1 MMRNLRSSLAALPLT
16 ALVLVSAPAFAEGPQ
31 PPASRAEGAAA
42 QASTTASA
50 RTGWGFPVYDVP
62 AEPDIRYGVL
72 PDGMKYAIMHN
83 ATPKGT
89 VAVRMGF
96 DVGFI
101 DETPAQAGLAH
112 FLEHMAF
119 NGSAHIPEGELVKL
133 LEREGL
139 AFGADTNASTGFEQ
153 TIYQLDLPRNDSSL
167 LGTALMI
174 MRETASELTLAPDA
188 INRERGVIQS
198 ENRTRNTFARRRIK
212 DYLDFIAPHSSFS
225 QKLLAPNT
233 DANIDQFKPAVL
245 TGLYRS
251 YYRPDNATLVVVGDI
266 DPAAIESKIKA
277 QFADWNDP
285 ADALTKPGKG
295 SIDFDRGAAARNFVD
310 PGVPVIVTIDRFQP
324 YVKEPATK
332 AQFRHDL
339 LTDLGTAIFN
349 RRIQK
354 IANEPGSAII
364 GGNASADDFFDVA
377 RQASITI
384 QAKDGKDSWKDA
396 LKTGAEEMHRML
408 QYGVTKGEVKEQ
420 LANLATRYRTA
431 AEQQETRRNQQIA
444 DGILDTVQ
452 DEDIFVAPKTQFAL
466 FEQMAATITPEQVD
480 AAMRERFAGSGP
492 LVHVSTKTPVD
503 GGPAAILA
511 TYDADAKAPVS
522 APKEAAATSFGYTD
536 FGTPG
541 KIVSDKQVTDLGF
554 REIRFANNVR
564 LNLKKTDFEQ
574 GKIRFLIRF
583 GSGQLAIPRDKSA
596 ISVFT
601 GAMSAAE
608 GTGKHSFDDL
618 QQILAGRQVK
628 YGIGVSDDAFQI
640 SGTTTMTDLPL
651 QLDLSA
657 AYVTDPGY
665 RPEALSRWHAL
676 VPPFL
681 AQVHATPQGIAQFEV
696 PRIVA
701 DGDPRFGMP
710 SKTALEAVT
719 IPEVRQVLAS
729 QLAHAPVEISV
740 VGAIDEQAVIDA
752 AAKSF
757 GALPA
762 RAAKLGTFDA
772 ARQASYA
779 SDTAP
784 VTLHHGGA
792 ADQALVQVYWPTTDD
807 SNPQRDATLSLLA
820 QVMELQLLDEV
831 RERLGATYSPNASSN
846 TSDTYKDFGTMA
858 ASIVVAPKDAKEVFD
873 AVDKI
878 AAGLRDKPID
888 ADTLDRAKRPL
899 LEKIALNRRENGWWL
914 QVLSQAQLRSD
925 RLDRY
930 RTIEARVKAV
940 TPAMLQAAAQDYL
953 TGKREL
959 KVSILPDAGAKADPS
974 S

>member
-1 MMRNLRSSLAALPLT
+1 MTARIARRLLAAASLV
-16 ALVLVSAPAFAEGPQ
+16 ALGCNAAVAHADAPAP
-31 PPASRAEGAAA
+31 AAA
-42 QASTTASA
+42 SA
-50 RTGWGFPVYDVP
+50 DAAQPTGKTGWGFPVYDVP
-62 AEPDIRYGVL
+62 AEPDVRYGVL

-96 DVGFI
+96 DVGFV

-119 NGSAHIPEGELVKL
+119 NGSAHIPEGDLVKL

-139 AFGADTNASTGFEQ
+139 AFGADTNASTGFDQ
-153 TIYQLDLPRNDSSL
+153 TIYQLDLPRNDPAL

-174 MRETASELTLAPDA
+174 MRETASELTLAPAA

-212 DYLDFIAPHSSFS
+212 DYLDFIVPHSSYS
-225 QKLLAPNT
+225 QKLLAANT
-233 DANIDQFKPAVL
+233 DANVDSFKPDVL
-245 TGLYRS
+245 KDLYRS

-266 DPAAIESKIKA
+266 DPAAVEAKIKSD
-277 QFADWNDP
+277 FASWANP
-285 ADALTKPGKG
+285 ASPLTKPGKG
-295 SIDFDRGAAARNFVD
+295 DIDFSRGPAARNFVD
-310 PGVPVIVTIDRFQP
+310 PGVPVIVAIDRFQP
-324 YVKEPATK
+324 YVKEPATV
-332 AQFRHDL
+332 AQFRQDL
-339 LTDLGTAIFN
+339 LLDLGTAIFN

-354 IANEPGSAII
+354 IANAPGSAII
-364 GGNASADDFFDVA
+364 GGGASASDFFDVA
-377 RQASITI
+377 KQASITI
-384 QAKDGKDSWKDA
+384 QAKDGPDSWKDA

-408 QYGVTKGEVKEQ
+408 QYGVTKGELKEQ
-420 LANLATRYRTA
+420 LANFATKYRNA
-431 AEQQETRRNQQIA
+431 AEQQDTRRNQGLA

-452 DEDIFVAPKTQFAL
+452 DQDIFVAPKTEYAL
-466 FEQMAATITPEQVD
+466 FQQALASLTPEAVD
-480 AAMRERFAGSGP
+480 AAMRAQFAGSGP
-492 LVHVSTKTPVD
+492 LVHVSTKTPVA
-503 GGPAAILA
+503 GGDAAILA
-511 TYDADAKAPVS
+511 AYQADAAAPVS
-522 APKEAAATSFGYTD
+522 APKEAVETAFGYTN
-536 FGTPG
+536 FGMPG
-541 KIVSDKQVTDLGF
+541 KIVSDKQVADLGF

-564 LNLKKTDFEQ
+564 LNLKHTDFEQ
-574 GKIRFLIRF
+574 GKVRYLIRL
-583 GSGQLAIPRDKSA
+583 GSGQLTIPKDQSA
-596 ISVFT
+596 IAVFT

-618 QQILAGRQVK
+618 QQILAGRQIQ

-651 QLDLSA
+651 QFDVSA
-657 AYVTDPGY
+657 AYVSDPGY
-665 RPEALSRWHAL
+665 RPEALTRWQAL

-701 DGDPRFGMP
+701 NGDPRFGMP
-710 SKTALEAVT
+710 GKAALEAVT
-719 IPEVRQVLAS
+719 LPQVKQVLSA
-729 QLAHAPVEISV
+729 QLAKAPIEISV
-740 VGAIDEQAVIDA
+740 VGAIDEQQVIDA
-752 AAKSF
+752 VAKSF

-762 RAAKLGTFDA
+762 REAELGTFTA
-772 ARQASYA
+772 ARQASYTH
-779 SDTAP
+779 DTAP

-831 RERLGATYSPNASSN
+831 RERLGATYSPGASSD
-846 TSDTYKDFGTMA
+846 TSDTYTGYGTMS

-873 AVDKI
+873 AVDTI

-888 ADTLDRAKRPL
+888 ADTLNRAKRPL
-899 LEKIALNRRENGWWL
+899 LEKIVLNRRENGWWL
-914 QVLSQAQLRSD
+914 QALGQAQLRAD

-940 TPAMLQAAAQDYL
+940 TPAMLQAAAKEYL
-953 TGKREL
+953 TGQRDL
-959 KVSILPDAGAKADPS
+959 KVSILPEAGAKPKP
-974 S
+974 

>member
-1 MMRNLRSSLAALPLT
+1 MNARHSYRLFGAASLFALGLT
-16 ALVLVSAPAFAEGPQ
+16 AATAHAEAPATPTQATSDEQSSVDQ
-31 PPASRAEGAAA
+31 PTGK
-42 QASTTASA
+42 
-50 RTGWGFPVYDVP
+50 TGWGFPVYDIP
-62 AEPDIRYGVL
+62 AEANVRYGVL

-133 LEREGL
+133 LERDGL

-153 TIYQLDLPRNDSSL
+153 TIYQLDLPRNDAKL
-167 LGTALMI
+167 LGNALMI

-198 ENRTRNTFARRRIK
+198 ENRTRNTFARRRSK
-212 DYLDFIAPHSSFS
+212 DYLDFIVPHSNYS

-233 DANIDQFKPAVL
+233 DENIDTFKPDVIKQ
-245 TGLYRS
+245 LYRE
-251 YYRPDNATLVVVGDI
+251 YYRPDNATLVIVGDI
-266 DPAAIESKIKA
+266 DPATVEAKIKE
-277 QFADWNDP
+277 QFASWKEP
-285 ADALTKPGKG
+285 AAALVKPGKG
-295 SIDFDRGAAARNFVD
+295 SIDFSRGPAARNFVD
-310 PGVPVIVTIDRFQP
+310 PGVPVIVSIDRFQP
-324 YVKEPATK
+324 YVKEPATI
-332 AQFRHDL
+332 AQFQHDL
-339 LTDLGTAIFN
+339 LLQLGTAIFN

-354 IANEPGSAII
+354 IANAPGSAII
-364 GGNASADDFFDVA
+364 GGGASASDFFDVA
-377 RQASITI
+377 KQASITI
-384 QAKDGKDSWKDA
+384 QAKDGADSWKNA
-396 LKTGAEEMHRML
+396 LKTGSEEMHRML
-408 QYGVTKGEVKEQ
+408 QYGVTKGELKEQ
-420 LANLATRYRTA
+420 LANFATKFRNG
-431 AEQQETRRNQQIA
+431 AEQQDTRRNQALA

-452 DEDIFVAPKTQFAL
+452 DQDIFVAPKTEYEL
-466 FEQMAATITPEQVD
+466 FQKLLPTITPDAVD
-480 AAMRERFAGSGP
+480 AAMRKQFAGSGP
-492 LVHVSTKTPVD
+492 LVHVSTKTPVE
-503 GGPAAILA
+503 GGDAAILA
-511 TYDADAKAPVS
+511 TYEADAKAPVS
-522 APKEAAATSFGYTD
+522 APKEAVETSFGYTN

-541 KIVSDKQVTDLGF
+541 KIVSDKQVADLGF

-574 GKIRFLIRF
+574 GKVRYLIRL
-583 GSGQLAIPRDKSA
+583 GSGQLTIPKDKSA
-596 ISVFT
+596 VAIFT

-608 GTGKHSFDDL
+608 GTGKHSYDDL
-618 QQILAGRQVK
+618 QQILAGRQIK
-628 YGIGVSDDAFQI
+628 YGIGVGDDAFQI
-640 SGTTTMTDLPL
+640 AGTTTMTDLPL
-651 QLDLSA
+651 QLDVST

-665 RPEALSRWHAL
+665 RPEALSRWQAL

-696 PRIVA
+696 PKIVA
-701 DGDPRFGMP
+701 NGDPRFGMP
-710 SKTALEAVT
+710 DKAALEAVT
-719 IPEVRQVLAS
+719 IPEVKQTLAE
-729 QLAHAPVEISV
+729 QLGHAPIEISV
-740 VGAIDEQAVIDA
+740 VGAIDEQQVIDA
-752 AAKSF
+752 VAKSF

-762 RAAKLGTFDA
+762 REAQLGTFAA
-772 ARQASYA
+772 ARQASYT

-784 VTLHHGGA
+784 VTLHHQGA

-858 ASIVVAPKDAKEVFD
+858 ASIVVAPKDAKEVFA

-888 ADTLDRAKRPL
+888 ADTLNRARRPL
-899 LEKIALNRRENGWWL
+899 IEKIALNRRENGWWL
-914 QVLSQAQLRSD
+914 QVLSQAQLRAD
-925 RLDRY
+925 RLNRY
-930 RTIEARVKAV
+930 RTIAERVKAV
-940 TPAMLQAAAQDYL
+940 TPAMLQAAAKEYL
-953 TGKREL
+953 TGKKEL
-959 KVSILPDAGAKADPS
+959 KVSILPEPGAKADPS